1 MRTFTFLSAAA
12 LIAIANPAHAQLGGG
27 LGGVLGGG
35 GSGSVSGPLG
45 SLPRVDNSTI
55 GSVSG
60 SGDATATKR
69 VDRRSGKVEADGAA
83 NGRGNG
89 SVAQSAT
96 GPLGAVTGSGQGS
109 ANASGSGSAD
119 AQLIGTDAVRPAVG
133 DLRNKAGQT
142 VGTTRDRAG
151 NIVQSTRG
159 AAETTVNS
167 AGSASGSAAGSANGA
182 ASGGNNMLALAGSA
196 AGDAAGTFE
205 VKPGMK
211 LLDANGE
218 KIGKVREV
226 IADGRGRVEAL
237 VVKVDGETATLP
249 AGSFSTDGSALI
261 TGMTE
266 GQIKSAAAEQ
276 KAEKKADQQAAKTSQ
291 APAEAKPTGKARDRS
306 EGID

>member
-35 GSGSVSGPLG
+35 GSGSVGGPLG

-60 SGDATATKR
+60 SGDARATKK

-89 SVAQSAT
+89 SVTQSAT

-119 AQLIGTDAVRPAVG
+119 AQLLGTDAVRPAVD

-159 AAETTVNS
+159 AAESTVNG

-249 AGSFSTDGSALI
+249 ASSFSTSGSALI

-266 GQIKSAAAEQ
+266 GQIKTAAADQE
-276 KAEKKADQQAAKTSQ
+276 AEKKAAGNSNAAAKSEGS
-291 APAEAKPTGKARDRS
+291 AKARNRANDTN
-306 EGID
+306 

>member
-35 GSGSVSGPLG
+35 GSGSVGGPLG

-60 SGDATATKR
+60 SGDARATKK

-89 SVAQSAT
+89 SVTQSAT

-119 AQLIGTDAVRPAVG
+119 AQLLGTDAVRPAVG

-159 AAETTVNS
+159 AAESTVNG

-249 AGSFSTDGSALI
+249 ASSFSTSGSALI

-266 GQIKSAAAEQ
+266 GQIKTAAADQ
-276 KAEKKADQQAAKTSQ
+276 QAEKKAAGNSNAAAKSEGS
-291 APAEAKPTGKARDRS
+291 AKARNRANDTN
-306 EGID
+306 

>member
-45 SLPRVDNSTI
+45 SFPRVDNSTI

-60 SGDATATKR
+60 SGDATATKK

-89 SVAQSAT
+89 SVTQSAT

-109 ANASGSGSAD
+109 ANASGSGGAD
-119 AQLIGTDAVRPAVG
+119 AQLLGTDAVRPAVG

-159 AAETTVNS
+159 TAESTVNS

-249 AGSFSTDGSALI
+249 ASSFSTSGSALI

-266 GQIKSAAAEQ
+266 GQIKTAAAEQ
-276 KAEKKADQQAAKTSQ
+276 QAEKQAAGNSN
-291 APAEAKPTGKARDRS
+291 AAAKSKGSAKARDRAN
-306 EGID
+306 DTN